1 MFYESQD
8 IRIIA
13 FATDDNI
20 GFLAQKCGTWMEIM
34 PWHHQLYMSSS
45 LNLGHRGPLP
55 QQNHL
60 HPMLTLVKTEKEL
73 YTITKRERKEGLYAH
88 VPKFKEDIKEI

>member
-1 MFYESQD
+1 MWYKDGNYAMAPPQ
-8 IRIIA
+8 
-13 FATDDNI
+13 
-20 GFLAQKCGTWMEIM
+20 FL
-34 PWHHQLYMSSS
+34 QLYMSSS

-60 HPMLTLVKTEKEL
+60 RPMLTLVKTEKEL